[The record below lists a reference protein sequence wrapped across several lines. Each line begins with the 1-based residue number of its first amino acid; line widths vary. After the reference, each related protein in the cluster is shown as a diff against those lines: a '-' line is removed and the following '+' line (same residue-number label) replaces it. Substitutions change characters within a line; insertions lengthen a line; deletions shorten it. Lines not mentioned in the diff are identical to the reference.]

1 MKREWINGVLIRFS
15 RVMTFFLI
23 LLLIIG
29 IVIVMI
35 LTPFIWIFL
44 NKHIVSPYLEL
55 IIQFQNYMKTGKF
68 NYDEVK
74 RSYRGTDY

>member
-1 MKREWINGVLIRFS
+1 MKKEWINGVLIRFL
-15 RVMTFFLI
+15 RIMTFFLV

-44 NKHIVSPYLEL
+44 NKLIILPYLEL
-55 IIQFQNYMKTGKF
+55 IIQFQDFMTIGKF
-68 NYDEVK
+68 NYDKVK